1 MNQRYNIIIIVKE
14 IKGTKDAKDEN
25 RSDNQTKRI

>member
-14 IKGTKDAKDEN
+14 IKGTKDAKDRRN
-25 RSDNQTKRI
+25 TYLYR